1 MADSRLMPAPRR
13 RGLSLTSLI
22 DVIFLLLLFFMLTST
37 FTKLG
42 ELELTAA
49 PQGAGSAETPP
60 AFVQLGAESL
70 RLNARDI
77 PLEDLRAA
85 LTELA
90 GPEGTALIAL
100 AEGVEAQRLVDILA
114 ALRGAPFAVRVLG

>member
-1 MADSRLMPAPRR
+1 MADSRLMPAHRR

-49 PQGAGSAETPP
+49 PQGAGSVETPP
-60 AFVQLGAESL
+60 AFVQLGADTL

-77 PLEDLRAA
+77 PLEELRAA

>member
-1 MADSRLMPAPRR
+1 MADSRLTPAPRR

-49 PQGAGSAETPP
+49 PQGAGSADTPP
-60 AFVQLGAESL
+60 AFVQLGPESL